1 MILLELAQHLQ
12 NYKGNN
18 MMRLIKILLAVFVAL
33 FCIFY
38 AVQNIVNL
46 QAAHGFVAYV
56 GSMAD
61 HAAYPAHLGPPIMAP
76 ALTWTMLW
84 IIIALEMGAGLLAA
98 KGAYDMLQARNASA
112 DDFNAAKTYA
122 IAGCGV
128 AIIVW
133 FGLFSAIA
141 GPYFQMWQTEAGLN
155 ALRDSSLFS
164 IQHGVVLLIL
174 TLKDD

>member
-1 MILLELAQHLQ
+1 
-12 NYKGNN
+12 
-18 MMRLIKILLAVFVAL
+18 MMRIIKVLLAAFVAL
-33 FCIFY
+33 FCILY

-56 GSMAD
+56 ASMAD
-61 HAAYPAHLGPPIMAP
+61 HTAYPSHFGPPVTAP

-98 KGAYDMLQARNASA
+98 KGAYDMLRVRNAPA
-112 DDFNAAKTYA
+112 DEFNAAKSYA
-122 IAGCGV
+122 LAGCGV

-141 GPYFQMWQTEAGLN
+141 GTYFQMWQTEAGLN
-155 ALRDSSLFS
+155 ALRDASVFS
-164 IQHGVVLLIL
+164 VQNGIILLVLA
-174 TLKDD
+174 LKDD

>member
-1 MILLELAQHLQ
+1 
-12 NYKGNN
+12 
-18 MMRLIKILLAVFVAL
+18 MRLIKILLAAFVAI

-56 GSMAD
+56 ASMAD
-61 HAAYPAHLGPPIMAP
+61 HNAYPAHFGLAITAP

-98 KGAYDMLQARNASA
+98 KGAYDLFAARNATA
-112 DDFNAAKTYA
+112 DDFNAAKSYA
-122 IAGCGV
+122 MAACGV

-141 GPYFQMWQTEAGLN
+141 GTYFQMWQTEAGLN
-155 ALRDSSLFS
+155 ALRDASMFS
-164 IQHGVVLLIL
+164 VQNGMVLLIL
-174 TLKDD
+174 ALKDD

>member
-1 MILLELAQHLQ
+1 
-12 NYKGNN
+12 
-18 MMRLIKILLAVFVAL
+18 MMRLVKILLAAFVAL

-56 GSMAD
+56 ASMAD
-61 HAAYPAHLGPPIMAP
+61 HTAYPAHLGPPVTAP
-76 ALTWTMLW
+76 ALTWIMLW

-98 KGAYDMLQARNASA
+98 KGAYDMLKARNAAA

-122 IAGCGV
+122 MAGCGV

-141 GPYFQMWQTEAGLN
+141 GPYFQMWQTDAGLN
-155 ALRDSSLFS
+155 ALRDASMFS
-164 IQHGVVLLIL
+164 IQNGMVLLVL
-174 TLKDD
+174 ALRDD

>member
-1 MILLELAQHLQ
+1 
-12 NYKGNN
+12 
-18 MMRLIKILLAVFVAL
+18 MMRLIKILLAAFVAI

-46 QAAHGFVAYV
+46 QAAHGFVVYV

-61 HAAYPAHLGPPIMAP
+61 HAAYPAHLGPPVTAP
-76 ALTWTMLW
+76 ALTWIMLW

-98 KGAYDMLQARNASA
+98 KGTYDLFRARNASA
-112 DDFNAAKTYA
+112 DDFNSAKSYA

-133 FGLFSAIA
+133 FGLFSAFA

-155 ALRDSSLFS
+155 AVRDASMFS
-164 IQHGVVLLIL
+164 IQHGVIWLIL
-174 TLKDD
+174 ALKDD